1 MRGEPQVAGSLGEKF
16 AKKFEEL
23 QVGGSQGHFQAY
35 FHT

>member
-23 QVGGSQGHFQAY
+23 QVGGS
-35 FHT
+35 